1 MRRSLYA
8 SSAIHAGILLWI
20 AFGGALFRDSPEVEF
35 EVTGVT
41 ILSVSEFEALTAGV
55 EPTPV
60 VLETP
65 VAPPQVEETAAPEAP
80 APEEAPP
87 PVEQPEEAPEPQ
99 PDPEPQPPAP
109 EAPEAEVTDQI
120 VVPPTPSGTPD
131 LPPSDTP
138 TPSEAPR
145 IAPVPAPTPEPD
157 VETAPEVL
165 DQPVNPD
172 VSDAPAE
179 EAPETAPE
187 EATTEIV
194 TEAETP
200 SGGPIASIRPPP
212 RPARPTPPAQPT
224 DTAAAPE
231 PTPTP
236 EPEAPAAQED
246 PLADAIASAVAD
258 ANATETA
265 QPAAPSGPPLT
276 QGARDGFRIAVQ
288 ACWNVGALSTEALG
302 TTVVVAFDMARDG
315 RPDQGTMR
323 LLEFSG
329 GSEAAAQQ
337 AYEAA
342 RRAVIRCGVNGYDLP
357 EESYDHWRQ
366 VELVFNPEGMRL
378 R

>member
-8 SSAIHAGILLWI
+8 SSAIHAGILLWV
-20 AFGGALFRDSPEVEF
+20 AFGGALFRDSPETEF

-41 ILSVSEFEALTAGV
+41 ILSVSEFEALTTGV
-55 EPTPV
+55 EPAPV

-65 VAPPQVEETAAPEAP
+65 VAPPPVEEAAAPETP

-87 PVEQPEEAPEPQ
+87 PVEQPEEAPEPE
-99 PDPEPQPPAP
+99 PDPQPEPPAP
-109 EAPEAEVTDQI
+109 EAPEAEVADQI
-120 VVPPTPSGTPD
+120 AALPTPSGAPD
-131 LPPSDTP
+131 LPPDDTP
-138 TPSEAPR
+138 TPDEAPR
-145 IAPVPAPTPEPD
+145 IAPVPAPAPEPD
-157 VETAPEVL
+157 VETAPDVL
-165 DQPVNPD
+165 DQAVTPD
-172 VSDAPAE
+172 ISDAPAE

-200 SGGPIASIRPPP
+200 SGGPVAPVASIRPPP
-212 RPARPTPPAQPT
+212 RPARPTPPEPPT
-224 DTAAAPE
+224 ETAE
-231 PTPTP
+231 V
-236 EPEAPAAQED
+236 EPEAPAPEPEAEED

-258 ANATETA
+258 ANASETA
-265 QPAAPSGPPLT
+265 QTAAPSGPPLT

-315 RPDQGTMR
+315 RPEQGTLR

-342 RRAVIRCGVNGYDLP
+342 RRAIIRCGVNGYDLP
-357 EESYDHWRQ
+357 EESYDRWRQ

>member
-1 MRRSLYA
+1 
-8 SSAIHAGILLWI
+8 
-20 AFGGALFRDSPEVEF
+20 
-35 EVTGVT
+35 
-41 ILSVSEFEALTAGV
+41 
-55 EPTPV
+55 
-60 VLETP
+60 
-65 VAPPQVEETAAPEAP
+65 
-80 APEEAPP
+80 
-87 PVEQPEEAPEPQ
+87 
-99 PDPEPQPPAP
+99 
-109 EAPEAEVTDQI
+109 
-120 VVPPTPSGTPD
+120 
-131 LPPSDTP
+131 
-138 TPSEAPR
+138 
-145 IAPVPAPTPEPD
+145 

-172 VSDAPAE
+172 TSDAPAE
-179 EAPETAPE
+179 EAPQTAPE

-200 SGGPIASIRPPP
+200 SGGPVAPVASLRPPP
-212 RPARPTPPAQPT
+212 RPARPTPLAEPT
-224 DTAAAPE
+224 ETAAVPE
-231 PTPTP
+231 PAP
-236 EPEAPAAQED
+236 EPEAD

-288 ACWNVGALSTEALG
+288 GCWNVGALSTEALG
-302 TTVVVAFDMARDG
+302 TTVVVAFDMGRDG
-315 RPDQGTMR
+315 VPVGSSLR

-342 RRAVIRCGVNGYDLP
+342 RRAIIRCGVNGYDLP
-357 EESYDHWRQ
+357 EESYDRWRQ

>member
-1 MRRSLYA
+1 
-8 SSAIHAGILLWI
+8 
-20 AFGGALFRDSPEVEF
+20 
-35 EVTGVT
+35 
-41 ILSVSEFEALTAGV
+41 
-55 EPTPV
+55 
-60 VLETP
+60 
-65 VAPPQVEETAAPEAP
+65 
-80 APEEAPP
+80 
-87 PVEQPEEAPEPQ
+87 
-99 PDPEPQPPAP
+99 
-109 EAPEAEVTDQI
+109 
-120 VVPPTPSGTPD
+120 
-131 LPPSDTP
+131 
-138 TPSEAPR
+138 
-145 IAPVPAPTPEPD
+145 
-157 VETAPEVL
+157 VETAPDVL

-172 VSDAPAE
+172 ISDAPAE

-200 SGGPIASIRPPP
+200 SGGPVAPVASIRPPP
-212 RPARPTPPAQPT
+212 RPARPTPPEPAT
-224 DTAAAPE
+224 ETATA
-231 PTPTP
+231 
-236 EPEAPAAQED
+236 EPEAPAPEED
-246 PLADAIASAVAD
+246 PLADAIATAVAD

-276 QGARDGFRIAVQ
+276 QGARDGFRVAVQ

-315 RPDQGTMR
+315 RPEAGTLR

-357 EESYDHWRQ
+357 EESYDRWQQ